1 MFCLDGYVTYCQ
13 DERGEVIVNFWR
25 VNWSVG
31 PFSKQDGACYHLHHT
46 VRVAVGSRTPILEIS
61 VAVNHH
67 LVRDADGRVVIGSAA
82 GEVVNVA
89 RLTASRQSSLVVLAT
104 FRVVRADVARMLL
117 TQLLNR
123 LLDLADNVQ

>member
-1 MFCLDGYVTYCQ
+1 M
-13 DERGEVIVNFWR
+13 
-25 VNWSVG
+25 
-31 PFSKQDGACYHLHHT
+31 
-46 VRVAVGSRTPILEIS
+46 
-61 VAVNHH
+61 AVNHH